1 MANNKLLNQR
11 KEIINSIQ
19 KKEASMLEASSIEYI
34 EKIYS
39 EHFYNEDNKEIYWI
53 KNYYTRETNMS
64 NWSLYFEYNVTDNK
78 WDFFIIPMFSYISP
92 FIKFYEDHTPIY
104 SKDIKDDDLLKKFD
118 SIIPN
123 YKDLIIEDKANVKK
137 FKEMFPA
144 GSIIR
149 YENELGVVKTE
160 AKWVGFNNIR
170 IGYGKIYI
178 TDDARYIGR
187 EDEINCF
194 DHRLKQSSISEVK
207 DACKKFVENKN
218 CKSIEKVSKLNKK
231 IEECKSK
238 IESIH
243 ESIVDYQNEICELNN
258 SISNL
263 DYNISTTTNEILQL
277 LK

>member
-1 MANNKLLNQR
+1 MANNTSLNQR
-11 KEIINSIQ
+11 KEIINSIR
-19 KKEASMLEASSIEYI
+19 KKGASMLEASSIEYI

-39 EHFYNEDNKEIYWI
+39 DHFYNEDNKEVYWI

-78 WDFFIIPMFSYISP
+78 WDFFIMPMFSYISP
-92 FIKFYEDHTPIY
+92 FMKSYGDYTPTY

-149 YENELGVVKTE
+149 YENNLGVVKTE

-170 IGYGKIYI
+170 IGCGKICI
-178 TDDARYIGR
+178 TDDVRYIGR

-243 ESIVDYQNEICELNN
+243 ESIIDYQNEICELNN

>member
-1 MANNKLLNQR
+1 MANNTSLNQR

-19 KKEASMLEASSIEYI
+19 KKGASMLEASSIEYI

-78 WDFFIIPMFSYISP
+78 WDFFIIPMFSYINP

-149 YENELGVVKTE
+149 YENYLGVVKTE

-170 IGYGKIYI
+170 IGYGKICI
-178 TDDARYIGR
+178 TDDVRYIGR

>member
-1 MANNKLLNQR
+1 MLNK
-11 KEIINSIQ
+11 KEIINSIK

-39 EHFYNEDNKEIYWI
+39 DHFYNEDNKEVYWI

-78 WDFFIIPMFSYISP
+78 WDFFIMPMFSYISP
-92 FIKFYEDHTPIY
+92 FMKCYGEYTPTY

-149 YENELGVVKTE
+149 YENNLGVVKTE

-170 IGYGKIYI
+170 IGYGKICI

-238 IESIH
+238 IESIQ
-243 ESIVDYQNEICELNN
+243 ENIVDYQNEICELNN